1 MKVDWKITV
10 NEFGEYWD
18 YKIGDYR
25 FRIAIP
31 NVKEFW
37 KRSMCS
43 LYINR
48 SREDLKRVYWLENR
62 NFNSILAANE
72 IAEKVLELICDSKA
86 YMAGVDEIVQ
96 KIKNKSNEVENGKE
110 EAQRYDYR

>member
-10 NEFGEYWD
+10 DEYGEYWD

-31 NVKEFW
+31 NVKGCN

-43 LYINR
+43 LYISR
-48 SREDLKRVYWLENR
+48 SKEDFKRVYWLENR
-62 NFNSILAANE
+62 DFDSILEANE
-72 IAEKVLELICDSKA
+72 IAEKVLELIYDSKA

-110 EAQRYDYR
+110 ET